1 MLLLRLLVLMLLLRL
16 RLLMLRLRLRLLLL
30 RWRLL
35 GLAAVSAIRR
45 WRRSSLVRVLLRHG
59 YHAVDNRSS
68 TSRCEQ
74 GTARS
79 TARVSLAAA

>member
-1 MLLLRLLVLMLLLRL
+1 MLLLRLLMLMLLLRL
-16 RLLMLRLRLRLLLL
+16 LLLLLLRLLLL

-79 TARVSLAAA
+79 IARVSLAAA